1 MAQSADKL
9 DYPSEAANC
18 HDFLDHFSADDEKT
32 HKYRDMLQE
41 IANRTR
47 KTLDI
52 HLDDVQAYA
61 KDARFLKNLLDN
73 TKRYQ
78 SHFASQAD
86 KFLDVSSPNSIRPT
100 IPVDPD
106 TFDVLMNQRQQAAST
121 AENGVTPAEGSDM
134 PPELL
139 RRFEVVFKPLSK
151 AKPVPMRQIG
161 AEHVGKLVSVKGI
174 CTHVSDV
181 KPHIVVATY
190 TDAET
195 GYEVYQQVTG
205 RQFNPLDT
213 IPKELQLSTG
223 DKGQLTLETRGSRFI
238 KYQELKLQEL
248 ALEVPQGATP
258 RSLHLQLK
266 GELTRCVKPGDSVT
280 ITGIHLT
287 EPYTGFKAMRAGL
300 LTSTYTEAMHVEHN
314 KQSYADLQLSSDK
327 DSFLSEL
334 SESEDIYGRLSA
346 SIAPEIFGHED
357 VKRALLLLMVGG
369 VTRHLKD
376 GMKLRGD
383 IHLCLMGDPG
393 VAKSQLIKHIAHI
406 SPRAVYTTGKGSSG
420 VGLTAAVQRDPVTS
434 EMVLEGGALVLAD
447 KGICCIDEF
456 DKMDE
461 GDRTAIHEVMEQQT
475 VSIAKAGITTTL
487 NTRTTVLAAANPA
500 MGRYDVK
507 RSPTENINLPAAL
520 LSRFDLMWLILD
532 KKDSEADRALCS
544 HVLSVHQTGR
554 APERTDAVEL
564 LDAATLRSYIA
575 KAKQFNP
582 YIPQDL
588 TEYVAAVYSEIR
600 ADEVASE
607 VPHSYTTARTL
618 LSILRLSQALARLR
632 FADHVDQADVDEA
645 LRLMQMSKISL
656 HDDEGRRRAVE
667 DPISAIYGRIRED
680 ILRNE
685 KDTYSWEEV
694 VALCGS
700 YTAEQIKQT
709 LEDYASSGV
718 WNLERDARGN
728 PSIVLGQDDMR
739 R

>member
-1 MAQSADKL
+1 MGDKMEYSKEAQKCHEFMDNFT
-9 DYPSEAANC
+9 AN
-18 HDFLDHFSADDEKT
+18 DGKT
-32 HKYRDMLQE
+32 IKYRE
-41 IANRTR
+41 ILFTQG
-47 KTLDI
+47 TP
-52 HLDDVQAYA
+52 
-61 KDARFLKNLLDN
+61 FLKHLLEN

-86 KFLDVSSPNSIRPT
+86 VILDPTKPNCIVPQRLVPQ
-100 IPVDPD
+100 D
-106 TFDVLMNQRQQAAST
+106 TFDVLMNQRQQNANNDEDGAA
-121 AENGVTPAEGSDM
+121 PAEKAPDM

-139 RRFEVVFKPLSK
+139 RRFEVAFKPLSK
-151 AKPVPMRQIG
+151 ATAIPMRQIG
-161 AEHVGKLVSVKGI
+161 AAHIGKLVSVKGI
-174 CTHVSDV
+174 CTHVTDV
-181 KPHIVVATY
+181 KPHIIVATY

-195 GYEVYQQVTG
+195 GYEVYQHVTG
-205 RQFNPLDT
+205 RQFNPLDS

-223 DKGQLTLETRGSRFI
+223 AKGQLTLETRGSRFM
-238 KYQELKLQEL
+238 KYQELKMQEL
-248 ALEVPQGATP
+248 AIEVPQGATP

-266 GELTRCVKPGDSVT
+266 GELTRSVKPGDSIT
-280 ITGIHLT
+280 MTGIHMT
-287 EPYTGFKAMRAGL
+287 EPYTGFRAMKAGL
-300 LTSTYTEAMHVEHN
+300 LTNTFTEAMHVDHN

-327 DSFLSEL
+327 DSHLEEL
-334 SESEDIYGRLSA
+334 SEREDIYGNLAA

-357 VKRALLLLMVGG
+357 VKKALLLCMVGG

-393 VAKSQLIKHIAHI
+393 VAKSQLIKYIAHI

-500 MGRYDVK
+500 MGRYDPR

-532 KKDSEADRALCS
+532 KKNAEMDRALCA
-544 HVLSVHQTGR
+544 HVMSVHKTGQ
-554 APERTDAVEL
+554 APERTDTVEL

-582 YIPQDL
+582 HIPEEL
-588 TEYVAAVYSEIR
+588 TEYVAVVYSEMR
-600 ADEVASE
+600 ADEVAQE

-645 LRLMQMSKISL
+645 LRLMLMSKISL
-656 HDDEGRRRAVE
+656 RDDDDRHQTKA
-667 DPISAIYGRIRED
+667 DPIVAIYGKVRED
-680 ILRNE
+680 ILR
-685 KDTYSWEEV
+685 KDKQTYTWEE
-694 VALCGS
+694 
-700 YTAEQIKQT
+700 AEQIRQT
-709 LEDYASSGV
+709 LEDYESSGV

-728 PSIVLGQDDMR
+728 PSIVLGRDDMQ
-739 R
+739 